1 MLPEKTIH
9 DMKKY
14 LKDMVITQVE
24 FLRDDYVLLSLSDP
38 SGEMPECLPG
48 QFVQLAVEGEP
59 KVMLRRPISIN
70 WCDAGTNRLDL
81 LIHLV
86 GPGTRALA
94 RLRQGDTLST
104 LFPLG
109 NGFTIHTA
117 GDILLVGGGVGTAP
131 MLQYGKALLKAGA
144 RPHFLLGGR
153 SAKDIL
159 QLERFRELCEVSVT
173 TEDATLGERGF
184 VTQHSI
190 LGAKHFDA
198 AAACGPKPMMRAVA
212 LWARQAGVPC
222 EVSLE
227 NMMACGLGACLCCVE
242 KTVRGN
248 VCVCTE
254 GPVFPTTELTWF

>member
-1 MLPEKTIH
+1 
-9 DMKKY
+9 MKKY
-14 LKDMVITQVE
+14 LKDMQVTGVD

-38 SGEMPECLPG
+38 SGAMPECLPG

-70 WCDAGTNRLDL
+70 LCDVEANRLDL

-86 GPGTRALA
+86 GPGTKALA
-94 RLRQGDTLST
+94 RLRAGDTVST

-109 NGFTIHTA
+109 NGFTVHTH
-117 GDILLVGGGVGTAP
+117 GRILLVGGGVGTAP
-131 MLQYGKALLKAGA
+131 MLQYGRALLEAGA
-144 RPHFLLGGR
+144 TPHFLLGGR
-153 SAKDIL
+153 SARDIL
-159 QLERFRELCEVSVT
+159 QIESFGQLGEVSVT

-184 VTQHSI
+184 VTQHSV
-190 LGAKHFDA
+190 LSARHFDA
-198 AAACGPKPMMRAVA
+198 VAACGPKPMMCAVA
-212 LWARQAGVPC
+212 LWARDAGIPC

-227 NMMACGLGACLCCVE
+227 NMMACGIGACLCCVE

-254 GPVFPTTELTWF
+254 GPVFPTTDLTWF

>member
-1 MLPEKTIH
+1 
-9 DMKKY
+9 MKKY
-14 LKDMVITQVE
+14 LTDLVVKRVE
-24 FLRDDYVLLSLSDP
+24 FLRDDYVLISLSDP
-38 SGEMPECLPG
+38 SGRMPECLPG
-48 QFVQLAVEGEP
+48 QFVQLAVEGEH

-70 WCDAGTNRLDL
+70 WCDVEANRLDV

-86 GPGTRALA
+86 GPGTTALS
-94 RLRQGDTLST
+94 RLREGETVST

-109 NGFTIHTA
+109 NGFTLHNG

-131 MLQYGKALLKAGA
+131 MLQYGKVLREMGA

-153 SAKDIL
+153 SAKDLL
-159 QLERFRELCEVSVT
+159 QLDRFKALGEVSVT

-190 LGAKHFDA
+190 LAAKRFDA
-198 AAACGPKPMMRAVA
+198 VAACGPKPMMRAVA
-212 LWARQAGVPC
+212 LWARDAGVPC